1 MEVLQITSMH
11 TVKLALVKIGI
22 HCTLFF
28 VLLSKLN
35 KIYII
40 YKTIDKYNTK

>member
-11 TVKLALVKIGI
+11 TVKLALFKIGT
-22 HCTLFF
+22 HCTVFS

-35 KIYII
+35 KIYI
-40 YKTIDKYNTK
+40 